1 MLCNFTS
8 IAHNHHTNIYFQ
20 ISNIIIFTLMQTR
33 IRVDETETTN
43 LVLKVVE
50 VAEKNGL
57 RLPREF
63 GLLMKQV
70 LYFDRYQKILAPDFD
85 PMASIQAVD
94 GSGGS
99 SRGSIDGSGPF
110 AVIDTTAVDLDLD

>member
-85 PMASIQAVD
+85 PRLNDNLTSVQALAD
-94 GSGGS
+94 GPIS
-99 SRGSIDGSGPF
+99 
-110 AVIDTTAVDLDLD
+110 L